1 MLPQVTRNEALDVA
15 EKLRRAVEEHPI
27 PHREV
32 QPTGKVT
39 ISVGVSNLP
48 IDATE
53 QARLV
58 DCADSA
64 LYASKRGGRNR
75 CTAFAIGMEMH
86 PGRERGPHA
95 QRRRT
100 TGEIP
105 IVKPATTREG

>member
-1 MLPQVTRNEALDVA
+1 VA
-15 EKLRRAVEEHPI
+15 
-27 PHREV
+27 
-32 QPTGKVT
+32 
-39 ISVGVSNLP
+39 NLP
-48 IDATE
+48 SDATE

-75 CTAFAIGMEMH
+75 VTAFAPGMEVH

-95 QRRRT
+95 ARRRT

-105 IVKPATTREG
+105 IQKLPDPAKKTSS